1 MEKQLA
7 FFQIEEENDCQ
18 LWPELPEE
26 NRHNIETIFA
36 KLLINY
42 ITASLEEVK
51 GNEE

>member
-7 FFQIEEENDCQ
+7 FFQIEEENDSKH
-18 LWPELPEE
+18 WPEFPEE

-51 GNEE
+51 ENEE